1 MNKSEKYNLKL
12 IEYQVQQIIN
22 SINKMEIS
30 NEKAHTE
37 VKNDL
42 RFIKNNL
49 FDPKEGLWTEVK
61 QNSRFRNNTVKWRSA
76 MGLGVFSLIGKFL
89 YDTFNK

>member
-1 MNKSEKYNLKL
+1 MNKSEKDNLKL

-30 NEKAHTE
+30 NEKAHTD

>member
-1 MNKSEKYNLKL
+1 MNKSEKDNLKL

-30 NEKAHTE
+30 NEKAHTD
-37 VKNDL
+37 VKNVL